1 MILTGKALEDF
12 TKWEITNDYVYVTT
26 YDKSHNI
33 LENALIIEWFDSV
46 GIIILPKRFTH
57 KLEFSD
63 WYFII
68 TNKQGVHL
76 NNYLEDRVNVDSRQE
91 AIEKAIIKANKIYNE
106 NIRTN

>member
-1 MILTGKALEDF
+1 MKLTGKAKEDF
-12 TKWEITNDYVYVTT
+12 KIWFDTNYLDFWNQYHK
-26 YDKSHNI
+26 YDTLI
-33 LENALIIEWFDSV
+33 NALIIEWFDSV

-76 NNYLEDRVNVDSRQE
+76 NNYLEDRLNVDSRQE
-91 AIEKAIIKANKIYNE
+91 ATEKAIEKANLIYNNKI
-106 NIRTN
+106 